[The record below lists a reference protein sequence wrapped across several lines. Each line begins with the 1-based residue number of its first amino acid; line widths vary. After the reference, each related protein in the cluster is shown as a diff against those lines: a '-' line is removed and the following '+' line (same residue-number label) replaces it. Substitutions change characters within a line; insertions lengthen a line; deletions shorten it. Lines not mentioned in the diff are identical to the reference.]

1 MNNDSPRETIPVMNN
16 AAASV
21 STSTGGLLSLTEPTM
36 EIRNREGPKRRDQPP
51 CSIPPTGRG
60 HPGVCVEPLRPDDGG
75 CVMPTAEAGSTPTAP
90 LPLTT
95 PPSPLVPSTSIPV
108 GHTRFSWLPQGVVPP
123 GHTAFSWGH
132 GPTPPPTRTELK
144 FGKRV
149 WSGWFRT
156 AQELIPDRDED
167 RRKACPIFKAG
178 ARGYQLGL
186 KGASWLPEMWQRVA
200 DLFQD
205 DRYGARLLPFLDIEI
220 RRIIPAHDVVHD
232 EGQWLRHVCLCFEP
246 RPEGVPDP
254 DYRRLH
260 QHLFHSDAYAYI
272 VVMTSQGPY
281 PFLLRACEGKNNNW
295 RMIAGKVPVL
305 RGDPCVHCPGWGQ
318 AWDAK
323 HRRPY
328 WFHWAHGPTWVR
340 PVGWRGTDYPFPIIV
355 LRHHFCDWW

>member
-1 MNNDSPRETIPVMNN
+1 M
-16 AAASV
+16 
-21 STSTGGLLSLTEPTM
+21 
-36 EIRNREGPKRRDQPP
+36 
-51 CSIPPTGRG
+51 
-60 HPGVCVEPLRPDDGG
+60 
-75 CVMPTAEAGSTPTAP
+75 
-90 LPLTT
+90 
-95 PPSPLVPSTSIPV
+95 

-205 DRYGARLLPFLDIEI
+205 DRYGSRLLPFMDIEI

-355 LRHHFCDWW
+355 LRRHFCDWWDNAAVERMRRTFCWNLCQRTFRHWESLWAYTFMADMCFEYADYGSDGTGD

>member
-1 MNNDSPRETIPVMNN
+1 MESIEMDQLRINGYQLME
-16 AAASV
+16 ASRSKFEAWAQGTSV
-21 STSTGGLLSLTEPTM
+21 CEHCDKHRLELSTGVVVGFCYHKAADLCVRQAAHSLPCDSCIQYCSAIAVCPSTLVKPFARDYRSAFLTALHGVWSLT
-36 EIRNREGPKRRDQPP
+36 
-51 CSIPPTGRG
+51 
-60 HPGVCVEPLRPDDGG
+60 
-75 CVMPTAEAGSTPTAP
+75 
-90 LPLTT
+90 
-95 PPSPLVPSTSIPV
+95 
-108 GHTRFSWLPQGVVPP
+108 
-123 GHTAFSWGH
+123 
-132 GPTPPPTRTELK
+132 PTPPPTRTELK

-205 DRYGARLLPFLDIEI
+205 DRYGSRLLPFLDIEI

-355 LRHHFCDWW
+355 LRHHFCDRW